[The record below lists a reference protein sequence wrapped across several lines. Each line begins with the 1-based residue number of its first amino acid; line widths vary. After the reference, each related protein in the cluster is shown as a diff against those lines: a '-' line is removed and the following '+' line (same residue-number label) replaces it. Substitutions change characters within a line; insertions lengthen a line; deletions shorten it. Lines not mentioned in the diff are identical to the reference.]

1 MILILAQGNA
11 ITSESPNFLPIHKI
25 LLYFPKA
32 PNEQYRVSHS
42 LSSIV
47 PVQLPFASWNRTLHR
62 SLYYVPFIFHP
73 IKEKRRESTC
83 AGPIKSQK
91 QWICAA
97 IRVGGRRTKTRYAV
111 SNPIRKKLHLSAI
124 VRPVREEGQSHG
136 EWIKD
141 HSSISFFFPLVSVAH
156 LSHRFHFTSHLEAGV
171 VSLDHEKRVESTQ
184 FLLLTTKSPSIDKK
198 RNRILSISTSKC
210 NLSYPWSIVWF
221 SYTVSS

>member
-11 ITSESPNFLPIHKI
+11 ITSESPNFLPIRKI

-42 LSSIV
+42 FSSIV
-47 PVQLPFASWNRTLHR
+47 PVQLPLASWNRTLHR

-91 QWICAA
+91 QWVCAA

-141 HSSISFFFPLVSVAH
+141 HSSISSFCSCFSRPPVS
-156 LSHRFHFTSHLEAGV
+156 
-171 VSLDHEKRVESTQ
+171 
-184 FLLLTTKSPSIDKK
+184 
-198 RNRILSISTSKC
+198 SISFHESFRSWRCFARSRKTGRVNAIS
-210 NLSYPWSIVWF
+210 SIGDEI
-221 SYTVSS
+221 TIDR

>member
-91 QWICAA
+91 QWICVA

-141 HSSISFFFPLVSVAH
+141 HSSISFFSSGFSRPPVS
-156 LSHRFHFTSHLEAGV
+156 
-171 VSLDHEKRVESTQ
+171 
-184 FLLLTTKSPSIDKK
+184 
-198 RNRILSISTSKC
+198 SISFHESFRSRRCFARSRKTGRVNAIS
-210 NLSYPWSIVWF
+210 SINNEI
-221 SYTVSS
+221 TIDR